1 MNHLFLRVLVLH
13 NLGFYA
19 LIGSV
24 FAFILLFFVLYHQT
38 GDSSS
43 AAVSALPVI
52 VASWFYGKR
61 AGVITAI
68 ATTVLFLALLVGVEE
83 IAFQE
88 IFMKGGISGGIALL
102 FIGAV
107 VGQLRDLTD
116 KLKQELVERQ
126 KLDVMLRA
134 SEERYRRLTENAV
147 DVIYRYRF
155 TPTRGFEYVSP
166 AASIITGYTPEEYY
180 ADPELVFKVVHP
192 EDRELLEQADAEEN
206 IRQPLA
212 LRWVKKDGQ
221 MVWTE
226 QRNVP
231 IYDEGGNLIGLEGI
245 ARDITQ
251 RKQIEEALRE
261 SEERYRALYNQID
274 DAIFIHD
281 GESNIID
288 VNHAACDRLGY
299 RRDELLSMKTI
310 DIDAPDYASRF
321 QQRFERQLTTGKL
334 HDIAGTHV
342 TRDGR
347 QIPVQVNSRMIIF
360 KGQVAVLAVARDV
373 TALKQ
378 AEQHTLALA
387 AEREQV
393 KMLTDFVRDISHD
406 FRTPLATISTTAYL
420 LLRNPDPDRRQQYFE
435 TLEEQVKLVNQ
446 RIERLLTMAR
456 LDGGGGEFDL
466 RTVRVATLLQQIQ
479 ERFFSIAQ
487 EKEIQLVVDFPD
499 AALVINAHEQEM
511 TNALGEIVDN
521 ALVFTPAGGKVTLRA
536 NVEEELMVIT
546 VQDTG
551 QGIQPVD
558 LPHIFKRLYR
568 ADTARS
574 GERGSAGLGL
584 SIAQKIVEVHHG
596 RIEVSSEVGEG
607 SIFRVVLSLAH

>member
-1 MNHLFLRVLVLH
+1 MNHLFLRVLALH
-13 NLGFYA
+13 NLGFYT

-24 FAFILLFFVLYHQT
+24 FVFILLFFVLYRQT
-38 GDSSS
+38 GDSSA

-61 AGVITAI
+61 VGVITAI
-68 ATTVLFLALLVGVEE
+68 ATTVLFLVLLVGVED

-116 KLKQELVERQ
+116 KLEQELVERQ
-126 KLDVMLRA
+126 KLEVMLRA

-166 AASIITGYTPEEYY
+166 AAFIITGYTPEEYY
-180 ADPELVFKVVHP
+180 ADPELVFKVVHS
-192 EDRELLEQADAEEN
+192 EDQELLEQADAEEN

-251 RKQIEEALRE
+251 HKQIEAALRE

-281 GESNIID
+281 EESHIVD
-288 VNHAACDRLGY
+288 VNQAACDRLGY
-299 RRDELLSMKTI
+299 SRDELLSMKTI
-310 DIDAPDYASRF
+310 DIDAPDYAGRF
-321 QQRFERQLTTGKL
+321 QERLERQLTTGKL

-347 QIPVQVNSRMIIF
+347 QFPVQVNSRVITF

-373 TALKQ
+373 TALKN
-378 AEQHTLALA
+378 AEQDTLALA
-387 AEREQV
+387 AERERV
-393 KMLTDFVRDISHD
+393 KILTDFVRDISHD

-420 LLRNPDPDRRQQYFE
+420 LFRNPDPDRRQQYFE
-435 TLEEQVKLVNQ
+435 TLEQQVKLVNH
-446 RIERLLTMAR
+446 RIERLLLMAR
-456 LDGGGGEFDL
+456 LDGGDEFDL
-466 RTVRVATLLQQIQ
+466 HTVRVATLLQYIQ
-479 ERFFSIAQ
+479 ERFFSVAQ
-487 EKEIQLVVDFPD
+487 EKGIQLMVEFPD
-499 AALVINAHEQEM
+499 TALIVNAHEQEM

-521 ALVFTPAGGKVTLRA
+521 ALVFTPTGGKVTLRA
-536 NVEEELMVIT
+536 NVEELMVIT

-607 SIFRVVLSLAH
+607 SIFRVVLPLAH